1 MFSIAVND
9 KRFLV
14 LTVMM
19 ILTCIGL
26 FANVSYAQVTAGA
39 IKGLF
44 NDSSGAV
51 VPGVEVQATNL
62 ATNERFK
69 TISNE
74 DGRYTLGNVPV
85 GNYQVE
91 AEKSGFKRLVRQ
103 PVKVTT
109 ATTTNLEFTLEV

>member
-1 MFSIAVND
+1 
-9 KRFLV
+9 
-14 LTVMM
+14 
-19 ILTCIGL
+19 
-26 FANVSYAQVTAGA
+26 
-39 IKGLF
+39 
-44 NDSSGAV
+44 
-51 VPGVEVQATNL
+51 VEGQATNL

-69 TISNE
+69 TVSNE

-109 ATTTNLEFTLEV
+109 ATTTNLEFILEVGELSE